1 MTTADAP
8 ATWHTTLPSP
18 LGPLTAV
25 RDEQGL
31 TGLYFEG
38 HSRTPDRSRWG
49 APADDGFAALAA
61 QLEQYFAGVRTTFDI
76 PLHVAGTPFQRA
88 VWDLLREIPTGTTT
102 TYGALSAR
110 LGGGPAHP
118 RAVGHAVGANP
129 VSVLVP
135 CHRVVGA
142 TGSLTGYAGG
152 LERKRHLLTLEGVLA
167 MGESVVPA
175 AGQPALFA
183 L

>member
-1 MTTADAP
+1 MTTPAPP
-8 ATWHTTLPSP
+8 ATWHTVLPSP
-18 LGPLTAV
+18 VGPLTAV

-38 HSRTPDRSRWG
+38 HSRTPDRRRWG
-49 APADDGFAALAA
+49 TPSPEGFDDLAG
-61 QLEQYFAGVRTTFDI
+61 QLREYFAGTRTAFDV
-76 PLHVAGTPFQRA
+76 PLHVEGTAFQRS
-88 VWDLLREIPTGTTT
+88 VWALLRDIPHGTTT

-110 LGGGPAHP
+110 LGGGAAHP

-142 TGSLTGYAGG
+142 TGALTGYAGG
-152 LERKRHLLTLEGVLA
+152 LERKRHLLTLEGVLPP
-167 MGESVVPA
+167 GGTGVPPRD
-175 AGQPALFA
+175 QPALFA

>member
-8 ATWHTTLPSP
+8 ATWHTTLTSP
-18 LGPLTAV
+18 VGPLTAV

-31 TGLYFEG
+31 SGVYFEG
-38 HSRTPDRSRWG
+38 HSRAPDRTRWG
-49 APADDGFAALAA
+49 ARADDGFSALAT
-61 QLEQYFAGVRTTFDI
+61 QLEEYFAGERTVFDV
-76 PLHVAGTPFQRA
+76 PLHVCGTAFQRS
-88 VWDLLREIPTGTTT
+88 VWDLLREIPPGTTT

-129 VSVLVP
+129 VSILVP

-152 LERKRHLLTLEGVLA
+152 LERKRALLTLEGVLA
-167 MGESVVPA
+167 PGESVVPT

>member
-8 ATWHTTLPSP
+8 AAWHTTLPSP
-18 LGPLTAV
+18 VGPLTAV
-25 RDEQGL
+25 RDERGV

-38 HSRTPDRSRWG
+38 HSRTPDRTRWG
-49 APADDGFAALAA
+49 ARADDGLDVLAT
-61 QLEQYFAGVRTTFDI
+61 QLAEYFAGARTAFDV
-76 PLHVAGTPFQRA
+76 PLHVTGTPFQRA

-110 LGGGPAHP
+110 LGGPAHP

-129 VSVLVP
+129 VSILVP

-152 LERKRHLLTLEGVLA
+152 LERKRHLLTLEGVLGP
-167 MGESVVPA
+167 GESVVPV